1 MIGGIEDGLGDD
13 PNAVN
18 VAGILSHDYGSD
30 GPGTT
35 LLTADGAILPVGFT
49 ASVNAEGTVL
59 TIHQVSTNLDVLQVS
74 LSNTTDG
81 SYTVTQLNSI
91 SHPAGGDENNLQ
103 FSINYVVTDGNGD
116 RATGSFSIDVDDD
129 TPTVSGNNLVQLDDD
144 ALTGGNPGGTGDD
157 ANAVNATGTLAH
169 SYGADGAGTT
179 LLSGTGAPAGF
190 TYALSNGG
198 QTLTISQDSTGLN
211 VLQITL
217 TNTAD
222 GSYAVSQLNPIS
234 HPVGSAE
241 NNVEFTVTYQVTD
254 KDGDATLGTLSVN
267 VDDDTPTRVAQ
278 AAPIT
283 ATVLEAGLS
292 TATGDAG
299 DQSEGIRGPGETTDS
314 DQAAGVAGSLTGLVS
329 VGADAPV
336 TFGLSSDTSGLP
348 TLFSHGELLVYQ
360 VTGNV
365 LTASSSF
372 GTVFTLQVNAN
383 GSWSFDLD
391 DQLDH
396 VEGNGENLDLR
407 TTADGSTS
415 VGAIDFSSII
425 LATDADGDSVNVLLP
440 GDFTIAVR
448 DDVPASVGETISR
461 HSARRRAVVGARE
474 ILPKAIAKAGNCCR
488 PMRRPERLVR

>member
-1 MIGGIEDGLGDD
+1 MICRAANSFPPSQSPPTIDASNGRSWNGRDGEVRRILHRSPGRSACAFPIRCRCCRLNSFRALYSLPRSHLSSPVSPSYSLHHLLNGFPSLGSNAWAQLDDDALTGGIAGGIGDD

-18 VAGILSHDYGSD
+18 VTGILSHDYGSD
-30 GPGTT
+30 GAGTT
-35 LLTADGAILPVGFT
+35 LLTADGAVLPAALRPLST
-49 ASVNAEGTVL
+49 RQGTVL

-81 SYTVTQLNSI
+81 SYTVTQLNPV

-116 RATGSFSIDVDDD
+116 KATGSFSIDVDDD

-144 ALTGGNPGGTGDD
+144 ALAGGNLGGTGDD

-254 KDGDATLGTLSVN
+254 KDGDAALGTLSVN
-267 VDDDTPTRVAQ
+267 VDDDTPTRL
-278 AAPIT
+278 T
-283 ATVLEAGLS
+283 RSRLS
-292 TATGDAG
+292 LR
-299 DQSEGIRGPGETTDS
+299 QCSR
-314 DQAAGVAGSLTGLVS
+314 
-329 VGADAPV
+329 PV
-336 TFGLSSDTSGLP
+336 FP
-348 TLFSHGELLVYQ
+348 R
-360 VTGNV
+360 
-365 LTASSSF
+365 
-372 GTVFTLQVNAN
+372 N
-383 GSWSFDLD
+383 G
-391 DQLDH
+391 
-396 VEGNGENLDLR
+396 
-407 TTADGSTS
+407 
-415 VGAIDFSSII
+415 
-425 LATDADGDSVNVLLP
+425 
-440 GDFTIAVR
+440 
-448 DDVPASVGETISR
+448 
-461 HSARRRAVVGARE
+461 
-474 ILPKAIAKAGNCCR
+474 
-488 PMRRPERLVR
+488 